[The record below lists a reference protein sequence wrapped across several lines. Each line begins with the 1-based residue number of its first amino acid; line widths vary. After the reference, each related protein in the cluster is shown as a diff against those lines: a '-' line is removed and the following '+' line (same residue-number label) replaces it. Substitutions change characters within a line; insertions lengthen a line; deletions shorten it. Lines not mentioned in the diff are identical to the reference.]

1 MNEGTDPGRDT
12 SSDTQPIETPA
23 TPPPSDMATA
33 QEGQPALDAQP
44 APPPMPADPAP
55 VPPPAEPPIAPPVA
69 APAAP
74 VSWSST
80 TPGTVVAARGGRTTL
95 SAIAGVAMLVLGII
109 GGLIGIAVIVLGG
122 VVGNLDLSQFADTS
136 TLGPNAAQFVGG
148 VVLFFGI
155 VILVYSIF
163 YIVGGIGVLRSR
175 EWGRVI
181 GIVVGIISGLV
192 WLAGL
197 SGDRGGLVFAL
208 IMLLVHVYI
217 VVVLAVRFRERVVTA

>member
-23 TPPPSDMATA
+23 TPPPSDMPAAPEA
-33 QEGQPALDAQP
+33 QPGPDAQA

-55 VPPPAEPPIAPPVA
+55 VAPPAAPPIAPPVA

-95 SAIAGVAMLVLGII
+95 SAVAGVAMLVLGII
-109 GGLIGIAVIVLGG
+109 GALIGIGVIVFGG
-122 VVGNLDLSQFADTS
+122 VVGNLDLTQFPGAESLTS
-136 TLGPNAAQFVGG
+136 NEIDIVGG
-148 VVLFFGI
+148 VFIFAGI
-155 VILVYSIF
+155 VVLVYSAF

-192 WLAGL
+192 WLAGV
-197 SGDRGGLVFAL
+197 SGDRGSVAFAL
-208 IMLLVHVYI
+208 ILLLIHVYI
-217 VVVLAVRFRERVVTA
+217 VVVLAVRFRERVAAG